1 MLDPTHR
8 ELTLKVKHLMISNV
22 KGEFKTF
29 TALIDQKS
37 FKEGN
42 YYRYE

>member
-1 MLDPTHR
+1 
-8 ELTLKVKHLMISNV
+8 MISNV

-29 TALIDQKS
+29 TALIDQES